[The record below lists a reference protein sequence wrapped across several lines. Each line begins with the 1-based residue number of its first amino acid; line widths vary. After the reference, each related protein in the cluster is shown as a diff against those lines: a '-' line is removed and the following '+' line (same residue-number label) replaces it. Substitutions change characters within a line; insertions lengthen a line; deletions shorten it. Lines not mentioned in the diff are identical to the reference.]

1 MSVQFKENS
10 FFFVELFIIIVRKM
24 YAQVQK
30 IEEFL
35 FLQVNKFF
43 FFKLK
48 NIMRYEFLINT
59 AKCLAGRDKLVMDRL

>member
-35 FLQVNKFF
+35 FLQVNNFF
-43 FFKLK
+43 FF
-48 NIMRYEFLINT
+48 
-59 AKCLAGRDKLVMDRL
+59 